1 MLKKILSGLFVAGAV
16 GVICYCGYQILT
28 TAQNYALADKE
39 YVNIKDSYVSAINE
53 DKDPDIEDTVQAR
66 EKKTSTNGTDPGLNV
81 DHEGLLKINS
91 DYIGWIYY
99 KDGDISYPVTK
110 ADESNPD
117 YYLDHSFEGQ
127 EVSSGC
133 IFIDT
138 NASEDFSD
146 ANTFLYGHNMYNGI
160 MMGSVKKIYQSPS
173 DYSDPYIYLYLKDGT
188 KKTYRVFA
196 MYVTNENDSKSY
208 MIPKT
213 SEVMRSYIDRTLRLG
228 KAYTNVE
235 YTDKEKDIL
244 MNADDQKLIT
254 LSTCFGRAGTTQRLL
269 VHGVLVNES

>member
-1 MLKKILSGLFVAGAV
+1 MIKKILSGAFIAGAV
-16 GVICYCGYQILT
+16 AVICYCGYQIIT

-39 YVNIKDSYVSAINE
+39 YVNIKDSYVSAIDENR
-53 DKDPDIEDTVQAR
+53 DPKIEDTVKAKDD
-66 EKKTSTNGTDPGLNV
+66 EAGSDPNLNV

-110 ADESNPD
+110 AAESNPD
-117 YYLDHSFEGQ
+117 FYLDHSFEGQ

-138 NASEDFSD
+138 NASEDFTD
-146 ANTFLYGHNMYNGI
+146 NNTFLYGHNMYNGI
-160 MMGSVKKIYQSPS
+160 MMGSIKKIYQSPS

-188 KKTYRVFA
+188 KKVYRVFA
-196 MYVTNENDSKSY
+196 MYVTGENDSKTY

-213 SEVMRSYIDRTLRLG
+213 SEVMRSYIDRGLRLG

-235 YTDKEKDIL
+235 LTEKENEIL
-244 MNADDQKLIT
+244 MNAEDQKLIT
-254 LSTCFGRAGTTQRLL
+254 LSTCFGRAGTTERLL
-269 VHGVLVNES
+269 VHGVLISES